1 MKDIFNDI
9 KNILVIKLR
18 HIGDVLLTVPVFKAL
33 RESFPAAKISALVN
47 SGSEGVLIGNPLIEN
62 IITFRRDIKQFN
74 SIRRYIAELSFLKD
88 IRKHSFDMTVDLTG
102 GDRAAIVS
110 FLSGAKYRIGIDPM
124 GRGFIGKRYLYTH
137 LNRPN
142 GASHMVLQN
151 LEILRKVG
159 IFTSDLSVNIYIDKE
174 TEISIE
180 SIFQTYGVN
189 DNDVIVHIHPTSRW
203 LFKCWRDDYMAEII
217 KWFIKRDIKVF
228 ITSSQNK
235 NELIKVNK
243 IISLIKSCGNYKKN
257 LIDLSGKTTLKQ
269 LAAISKRATIF
280 FGVDSAPMH
289 IAAAVNTPV
298 VSLFGPSGAFNWG
311 PWDNTTNSD
320 EVYSRRNG
328 IQYNGKHIVIQK
340 EWDCVPCGKDGCSG
354 SKISKC
360 LYEITPDIV
369 KEIIKKQL
377 NKIL

>member
-1 MKDIFNDI
+1 VEDNIKDI

-18 HIGDVLLTVPVFKAL
+18 HIGDVLLTIPVFRAL
-33 RESFPAAKISALVN
+33 RESFPAAKISALIN
-47 SGSEGVLIGNPLIEN
+47 SGTEGVLVDNPLIDN
-62 IITFRRDIKQFN
+62 IIIFKRDIKRFN
-74 SIRRYIAELSFLKD
+74 SIRRYKAELSFLKD

-124 GRGFIGKRYLYTH
+124 GRGFIGKRYLYSH
-137 LNRPN
+137 LSRPS
-142 GASHMVLQN
+142 GTSHMVLQN
-151 LEILRKVG
+151 LEILKKVG
-159 IFTSDLSVNIYIDKE
+159 ISTKDLSVNIYIDKE

-180 SIFQTYGVN
+180 SMFQVYGIK
-189 DNDVIVHIHPTSRW
+189 DTDVIVHIHPTSRW
-203 LFKCWRDDYMAEII
+203 LFKCWRDEFMAEII
-217 KWFIKRDIKVF
+217 KWFIKRDIKVI

-235 NELIKVNK
+235 DELIKVNQ
-243 IISLIKSCGNYKKN
+243 IISLIKNCENYKKN

-269 LAAISKRATIF
+269 LAAISKKATIF

-311 PWDNTTNSD
+311 PWDNTINSE
-320 EVYSRRNG
+320 EVYNKRNG

-369 KEIIKKQL
+369 KGIIKKQL
-377 NKIL
+377 DKIL